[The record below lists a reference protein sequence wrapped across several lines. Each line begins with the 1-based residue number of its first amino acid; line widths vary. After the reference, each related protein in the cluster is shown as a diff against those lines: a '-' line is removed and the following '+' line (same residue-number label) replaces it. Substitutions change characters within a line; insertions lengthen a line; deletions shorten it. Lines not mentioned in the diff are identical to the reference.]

1 MKMLGGAWSKGDVL
15 ALVGVLVA
23 VLGIWVAHRDTA
35 RPEDGQPAQVHK
47 PSVGSGESQTK
58 AAGTGYLATKVVT
71 RSADVSSGQVN
82 FGCEQTQQ
90 VKTPEVFFGA
100 NARDIQ
106 PRSEWVQTD
115 NAKGQDQQ
123 VIYDRNGGNNVRG
136 VLAQGS
142 ITGLDK
148 QLFNCPGGGHGNLAL
163 HVTWTEDQT

>member
-1 MKMLGGAWSKGDVL
+1 
-15 ALVGVLVA
+15 
-23 VLGIWVAHRDTA
+23 
-35 RPEDGQPAQVHK
+35 
-47 PSVGSGESQTK
+47 
-58 AAGTGYLATKVVT
+58 
-71 RSADVSSGQVN
+71 VN

-148 QLFNCPGGGHGNLAL
+148 QLFNCPGVAGGVGRAMPTGMRLSRGRPPKVRAAIG
-163 HVTWTEDQT
+163 VPDVRRIGFRSGRPKIP